1 MATGSVYVW
10 EPCDSDFTGGR
21 VYLADV
27 ELPYLSQRAGRR
39 GLRGRYVDV
48 ISHPGME
55 EDWPT
60 GQMGEVSPDE
70 YGNFSF
76 KPSGDGD
83 CGGWES
89 REAAAGFGQVNVYYH
104 VSLMSQ
110 RINDALRSSGIG
122 SLPKVRAI
130 VNARRPSPRPGSP
143 EDTSSWVPV
152 KGARYRYPA
161 RTENLDD
168 FSIPLCGELLFGP
181 GHGVTAEGWLPR
193 ISGGTYR
200 CDPSH
205 DAGKIYKAFGL
216 HVVRHTADV
225 QADRL
230 RAPRAAFS
238 RPGALEYAVSTY
250 LAASMLS
257 SPHVG
262 CWHARHDAEF
272 VPAGSLANE
281 TRIDDDE
288 MQPQEALVAQ
298 ALAGAM
304 WDLHKVFLGHEFACM
319 ELVVGALLELGRLSD
334 SPFAPSRVKTRSIR
348 SSPRSFVSCLLHTDS
363 VASGGL
369 YKTPIREIFEKRG
382 IGFSSLVTDMLL
394 APSVPPLPHRLS
406 GSLDVQRHVAKIRE
420 KFPEVIIP
428 DDGDLLDPDQLELFL
443 SSSTTPPYH
452 LAAVGDV
459 MTGMRMR
466 HRIRRFGPDY
476 PLAWVK
482 PIFRRSALITGNL
495 EGPFASTSER
505 LDTTRKYSYKVD
517 PKSAPVLRRA
527 GFAAMTIANN
537 HIRDCGPSGVVETL
551 ETLERHSI
559 KPYGGGRDQN
569 SAHDPAIFDGVD
581 IRIGLLGYYWNDR
594 TAARDDLP
602 GSAQDLPELVERDL
616 ARLRP
621 LVDRIAVMVHWG
633 DITYQRHPAEQDR
646 VKARQFID
654 FGADAVIGHH
664 PHILQPIEI
673 YKDRPI
679 LYSVGNFAFGSGSSR
694 GESILPCFH
703 FGARQIGL
711 DIYPVY
717 AQNRDPRLDYQPKIM
732 GGAAGRATIDR
743 LLDLSPGLG
752 SAVADVQ
759 DRCLKLSIPSC

>member
-21 VYLADV
+21 VHLAEV
-27 ELPYLSQRAGRR
+27 ELPYLSQRTGRY

-70 YGNFSF
+70 DGNFSF
-76 KPSGDGD
+76 GPSGGGV
-83 CGGWES
+83 CGGLES
-89 REAAAGFGQVNVYYH
+89 REAAARFGQVNVYYH

-110 RINDALRSSGIG
+110 RINDVLRSLGVG
-122 SLPKVRAI
+122 PLPKVRAI
-130 VNARRPSPRPGSP
+130 VNARRQKQRPSSP
-143 EDTSSWVPV
+143 EDTSRWVPV

-161 RTENLDD
+161 RMENLDD

-181 GHGVTAEGWLPR
+181 GHRVTEEGWLPR
-193 ISGGTYR
+193 ISGSAYL

-205 DAGKIYKAFGL
+205 DAGMIYQAFGL

-238 RPGALEYAVSTY
+238 RPDALEYAVSTY
-250 LAASMLS
+250 LAAAMLS
-257 SPHVG
+257 SPHVW

-272 VPAGSLANE
+272 VPADSLANDA
-281 TRIDDDE
+281 RIDDDD

-298 ALAGAM
+298 AVAGAM
-304 WDLHKVFLGHEFACM
+304 WDLHKAFRGHEFACM
-319 ELVVGALLELGRLSD
+319 ELVVGALLQLGRLSD
-334 SPFAPSRVKTRSIR
+334 SPFAPSRVRTRAIR
-348 SSPRSFVSCLLHTDS
+348 SSPRSFASCLLHADR
-363 VASGGL
+363 VRSGGL
-369 YKTPIREIFEKRG
+369 CERLIREIFEKRG
-382 IGFSSLVTDMLL
+382 IGFSSPATDMLL
-394 APSVPPLPHRLS
+394 APSVPPLAHRLS
-406 GSLDVQRHVAKIRE
+406 GSEDVQHHVAKIRE
-420 KFPEVIIP
+420 KFSEVIIP
-428 DDGDLLDPDQLELFL
+428 DDGDLIDPDQLELFL
-443 SSSTTPPYH
+443 SSSASAPYH

-482 PIFRRSALITGNL
+482 PIFRHCALITGNL
-495 EGPFASTSER
+495 EAPFASTSER
-505 LDTTRKYSYKVD
+505 LETTRKYSYKVD
-517 PKSAPVLRRA
+517 PKSAPVLRRG

-537 HIRDCGPSGVVETL
+537 HIRDCGPGGVIETL
-551 ETLERHSI
+551 DTLERHHI
-559 KPYGGGRDQN
+559 KAYGGGRNQN

-646 VKARQFID
+646 VKAQHFID
-654 FGADAVIGHH
+654 MGADAVIGHH
-664 PHILQPIEI
+664 PHILQTIEI

-679 LYSVGNFAFGSGSSR
+679 LYSVGNFAFGSGNSK
-694 GESILPCFH
+694 GESILPCFY
-703 FGARQIGL
+703 FGARKIDL

-717 AQNRDPRLDYQPKIM
+717 VQNRDPRLDYQPKIM

-752 SAVADVQ
+752 GAIAAVQ
-759 DRCLKLSIPSC
+759 DRCLKLSIPSR

>member
-21 VYLADV
+21 VHLAEV
-27 ELPYLSQRAGRR
+27 ELPYLSQRARRR

-70 YGNFSF
+70 DGNFSF
-76 KPSGDGD
+76 QPSGGGV
-83 CGGWES
+83 CGGLES
-89 REAAAGFGQVNVYYH
+89 REAGAGFGQVNVYYH
-104 VSLMSQ
+104 ISMMSQ
-110 RINDALRSSGIG
+110 RINDVLRSLGVG
-122 SLPKVRAI
+122 PLPKVRAI
-130 VNARRPSPRPGSP
+130 VNARRPKQRPGSS
-143 EDTSSWVPV
+143 EDTGRWVPV
-152 KGARYRYPA
+152 KGVRYRYPA
-161 RTENLDD
+161 RMENLDD

-193 ISGGTYR
+193 ISGGAYL

-205 DAGKIYKAFGL
+205 DAGMIYQAFGL

-230 RAPRAAFS
+230 RTPRAAFS

-257 SPHVG
+257 TPHVW

-272 VPAGSLANE
+272 VPAGSLANNA
-281 TRIDDDE
+281 RIDDDE
-288 MQPQEALVAQ
+288 VQPQEALVAQ
-298 ALAGAM
+298 AVAGAI
-304 WDLHKVFLGHEFACM
+304 WDLHKAFLGHEFACI

-334 SPFAPSRVKTRSIR
+334 SLFDPSRVRTIAIR
-348 SSPRSFVSCLLHTDS
+348 SSPRSFASCLLHADR
-363 VASGGL
+363 VRSGGL
-369 YKTPIREIFEKRG
+369 YERLIREIFEKRG
-382 IGFSSLVTDMLL
+382 IGFSSPVTNMLS
-394 APSVPPLPHRLS
+394 APSVLPLSSRLN
-406 GSLDVQRHVAKIRE
+406 GSDEVQRHVAKIRE
-420 KFPEVIIP
+420 RFAEVIIP
-428 DDGDLLDPDQLELFL
+428 DDGDLIDPNQLELTL
-443 SSSTTPPYH
+443 SSSTRTHYH
-452 LAAVGDV
+452 LAAIGDV

-476 PLAWVK
+476 CFAWVR
-482 PIFRRSALITGNL
+482 PILSRCALITGNL
-495 EGPFASTSER
+495 EGPFSSGSEKEE
-505 LDTTRKYSYKVD
+505 TTRNHSYKVD
-517 PKSAPVLRRA
+517 PKSASVLRRA
-527 GFAAMTIANN
+527 GFAAMTVANN
-537 HIRDCGPSGVVETL
+537 HIQDCGRDGVIETL
-551 ETLERHSI
+551 DTLEQHHIR
-559 KPYGGGRDQN
+559 PYGGGRNQ
-569 SAHDPAIFDGVD
+569 SVAHDPAIFDGTD
-581 IRIGLLGYYWNDR
+581 IRVGLLGYYWNRR
-594 TAARDDLP
+594 TAAHGDLP
-602 GSAQDLPELVERDL
+602 GSAQDLPEMVERDL

-633 DITYQRHPAEQDR
+633 VPYQRQPSEEDR
-646 VKARQFID
+646 MKAQLFID
-654 FGADAVIGHH
+654 MGADAIIGHH
-664 PHILQPIEI
+664 PHILQPVEI

-679 LYSVGNFAFGSGSSR
+679 LYSVGNFAFGSGNSK

-703 FGARQIGL
+703 FGASQIDL

-717 AQNRDPRLDYQPKIM
+717 VQNRDPRLDYQPKVM

-752 SAVADVQ
+752 GAIADVQ
-759 DRCLKLSIPSC
+759 DRCLKLSIPSR